1 MYKRQDYYHIG
12 LVVSVRPLK
21 IINAT
26 PPAVRISER
35 SVCMEAFGKC
45 GQGWFI
51 RLFNNNAEK
60 HCANIEIC
68 GKCARAELKAFEVK
82 TFLFDGERIAESGI
96 VV

>member
-1 MYKRQDYYHIG
+1 MPF
-12 LVVSVRPLK
+12 V
-21 IINAT
+21 NA
-26 PPAVRISER
+26 VN
-35 SVCMEAFGKC
+35 VKC
-45 GQGWFI
+45 WVI